1 MSKIILIVIIWGL
14 VNVYG
19 GKIEMEQQEND
30 FCSISDFKDFNYYL
44 YCDNA
49 INNETWT
56 SVHHEYAILGKDVET
71 IDKGKEL
78 YQEFKEQCLPKELV
92 GNIDINYVSPDCK
105 WIIAQEFTDDITDD
119 LRRQTLLYE
128 GKKIT
133 ETQDT
138 YEIFNPVII
147 VKRGD
152 AYEQMDD
159 QIHQKLIELRKR
171 CYTESWLI
179 IPIIN
184 EQGNLA
190 LCAAFD
196 GQMAI
201 RKIEDGATIW
211 NFSIES
217 MMDAYNWGGFSLVW
231 FSGNQEEGKIIIE
244 YDRDFYEISYP
255 SGYVKYLG
263 QDMYS
268 LSYSPD
274 GKYVAYSNAYHEIV
288 LDYGM
293 NIEELEQIL
302 PGIYI
307 LEVATGKV
315 AYIKQ
320 DIDICE
326 LSWRSFLWIEEE
338 EFERNMEK

>member
-1 MSKIILIVIIWGL
+1 MKKLILIVIVWGL
-14 VNVYG
+14 ASLYG
-19 GKIEMEQQEND
+19 GKIGIEQKESD
-30 FCSISDFKDFNYYL
+30 FCSISDFKDFDYYL
-44 YCDNA
+44 YCDNS
-49 INNETWT
+49 INNYTGT
-56 SVHHEYAILGKDVET
+56 SVHHEYAVFGRNAET
-71 IDKGKEL
+71 IDAGEQL
-78 YQEFKEQCLPKELV
+78 YQEFKEQCLLEGLV

-105 WIIAQEFTDDITDD
+105 WIIAQEFTDDVTDD

-133 ETQDT
+133 ETKDT
-138 YEIFNPVII
+138 YEIFNPIVI
-147 VKRGD
+147 VRKENV
-152 AYEQMDD
+152 YEQMDSAV
-159 QIHQKLIELRKR
+159 HQKLVELEQR
-171 CYTESWLI
+171 CYIEGWRET
-179 IPIIN
+179 PIIN

-190 LCAAFD
+190 LCAASD

-201 RKIEDGATIW
+201 RKIEDGTTIW
-211 NFSIES
+211 NFSFES
-217 MMDAYNWGGFSLVW
+217 MMDERDMVAFSLVW

-244 YDRDFYEISYP
+244 YNGSFYEISYP

-274 GKYVAYSNAYHEIV
+274 GKYAAYSSGYHEIV
-288 LDYGM
+288 LAHNGEID
-293 NIEELEQIL
+293 ELKYML

-307 LEVATGKV
+307 LEVATGKI

-326 LSWRSFLWIEEE
+326 LSERSFLWIEEE
-338 EFERNMEK
+338 DFENIMEK